1 MTSLRFFLFKLDSRK
16 RFIKNHKSFFFTE
29 PPGIEAKAT
38 PTVKGSTDAAESERR
53 CRKRTRRTR
62 RMKRKSCHSEN
73 YHSHIIVISFEIPI
87 PLHSAETFKVYSPE
101 IHAVSAKMYM
111 AEDFSDE

>member
-1 MTSLRFFLFKLDSRK
+1 MTSLRFLLFKLDSGK
-16 RFIKNHKSFFFTE
+16 IFIKNHKPFFLLKPQE
-29 PPGIEAKAT
+29 LKRSERHRSNA
-38 PTVKGSTDAAESERR
+38 DAAKSERR
-53 CRKRTRRTR
+53 CRKRTRRMQ
-62 RMKRKSCHSEN
+62 RMKRKSCHPEN

-101 IHAVSAKMYM
+101 IQAVSAKMYM